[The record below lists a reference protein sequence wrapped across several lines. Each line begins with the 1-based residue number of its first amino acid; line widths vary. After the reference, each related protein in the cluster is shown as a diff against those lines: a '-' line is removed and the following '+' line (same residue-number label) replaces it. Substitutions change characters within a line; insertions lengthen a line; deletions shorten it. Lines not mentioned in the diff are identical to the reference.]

1 MIYNFER
8 DDLLNHT
15 AFSGHRTPRFALR
28 AKTIGDN
35 IRIVSGFGMNMI
47 LGWLIS
53 KLLLGWFWVCVVSV
67 ADFGILDWRG
77 GNSEILS
84 WRGAVKRAFNE
95 CHSSSPKS

>member
-1 MIYNFER
+1 MESTTVRKLYCPILHSISISNIAFSKEVIFNFER
-8 DDLLNHT
+8 DNLFNYT

-53 KLLLGWFWVCVVSV
+53 KLLLGWVGFC
-67 ADFGILDWRG
+67 
-77 GNSEILS
+77 LS
-84 WRGAVKRAFNE
+84 CIKVYL
-95 CHSSSPKS
+95 H